1 MGAIMRDWK
10 NELKKMELKKQ
21 DKKENEVIEQKS
33 IRKQFMEYFGEKNH
47 HTNRTEEI
55 DGICIDYSGFG
66 KIIDR
71 TDLGVYKNN
80 ERELVLTN
88 FDENMNYT
96 NKFNRKEDFDLNKE
110 HPVLY
115 GVIEN
120 IRLKAS
126 LENTIEKKEEKSRK
140 LKI

>member
-55 DGICIDYSGFG
+55 DEIKKKDAV
-66 KIIDR
+66 KKDEVKQEQKR
-71 TDLGVYKNN
+71 KNQ
-80 ERELVLTN
+80 L
-88 FDENMNYT
+88 
-96 NKFNRKEDFDLNKE
+96 
-110 HPVLY
+110 
-115 GVIEN
+115 
-120 IRLKAS
+120 
-126 LENTIEKKEEKSRK
+126 
-140 LKI
+140 

>member
-1 MGAIMRDWK
+1 MRDWK
-10 NELKKMELKKQ
+10 KVLKDFFDNRQEELLLKKGLDE
-21 DKKENEVIEQKS
+21 
-33 IRKQFMEYFGEKNH
+33 
-47 HTNRTEEI
+47 
-55 DGICIDYSGFG
+55 ICIDYSGFG

-126 LENTIEKKEEKSRK
+126 LENTLEKKEEKSRK